1 LRQMTR
7 RSSQPL
13 VGAVLRLVSAL
24 VALALV
30 VTVAAAAAHDG
41 AGPATV
47 IAAEVVD
54 EGEPAIEI
62 PEPAAT
68 AVPRARTA
76 PGWARVLELTPLAA
90 APPPVPPPQA

>member
-1 LRQMTR
+1 MTR
-7 RSSQPL
+7 RSSQRF

-30 VTVAAAAAHDG
+30 VTVATMAAHDG
-41 AGPATV
+41 KGPAAV
-47 IAAEVVD
+47 VAAEVVD
-54 EGEPAIEI
+54 EGEGEPAIAM
-62 PEPAAT
+62 PAPTAT

-76 PGWARVLELTPLAA
+76 PGWARLLELTPLAA